1 MTEQQENSMG
11 TALPN
16 ALKDSY
22 TAMSARMAAN
32 PEMDIATLRNMLD
45 SLESLSAEPTDV
57 TYESIDAGGVSA
69 ILARPAGASKDHI
82 LVYAHGGGCV
92 TGSAASHRKL
102 AAHVAKAA
110 GVQAIIPDYRLA
122 PEFPFPAQIDDL
134 IAVHKWLR
142 AQGYRPENTA
152 TAGDSAGGNLAIT
165 TVLKL
170 RELGEPLPA
179 AIIGFSPWLDMENL
193 GKTMESNAD
202 SEALVSRDVS
212 ELMVSL
218 YLGETPRTE
227 PLANPLYADL
237 DGLPP
242 VFVSAG
248 DAETL
253 QDNAERFHDKAR
265 DAGVDVTLEIQSG
278 QQHVYLFM
286 AGKSAEADTTI
297 ARAGRW
303 LRDRLGLTS

>member
-1 MTEQQENSMG
+1 MST
-11 TALPN
+11 TVPD
-16 ALKDSY
+16 ALKESY
-22 TAMSARMAAN
+22 TAISARMAAN

-45 SLESLSAEPTDV
+45 SLESLAAEPTDV
-57 TYESIDAGGVSA
+57 TYEDVDAGGVPA
-69 ILARPAGASKDHI
+69 ILATPNGASKDHI

-92 TGSAASHRKL
+92 TGSAASHRKV

-110 GVQAIIPDYRLA
+110 GVRAIIPNFRLA

-134 IAVHKWLR
+134 IAVHRWLR
-142 AQGYRPENTA
+142 ANGYRPENTV
-152 TAGDSAGGNLAIT
+152 TAGDSAGGNLSIT

-179 AIIGFSPWLDMENL
+179 AIMGFSPWLDMENL

-202 SEALVSRDVS
+202 SEALVSREVS
-212 ELMVSL
+212 ELMASL
-218 YLGETPRTE
+218 YLGDTARTE
-227 PLANPLYADL
+227 PLANPLHADL
-237 DGLPP
+237 AGLPP

-265 DAGVDVTLEIQSG
+265 AAGVDVTLEIQRG

-286 AGKSAEADTTI
+286 AGKSEEADTTI
-297 ARAGRW
+297 ANAGRW
-303 LRDRLGLTS
+303 LRERLGLKS

>member
-1 MTEQQENSMG
+1 MG

-22 TAMSARMAAN
+22 TEMSARMAAN

-45 SLESLSAEPTDV
+45 SLALLAAEPTDV
-57 TYESIDAGGVSA
+57 TYQDVDAGGVSA
-69 ILARPAGASKDHI
+69 ILATPAGASTEHI

-110 GVQAIIPDYRLA
+110 GVQAIIPDFRLA
-122 PEFPFPAQIDDL
+122 PEFPFPAQIEDL
-134 IAVHKWLR
+134 VAVHKWLR
-142 AQGYRPENTA
+142 ARGYRPENTA
-152 TAGDSAGGNLAIT
+152 TAGDSAGGNLSVT

-179 AIIGFSPWLDMENL
+179 AILGFSPWLDMENL

-212 ELMVSL
+212 ELMVTL
-218 YLGETPRTE
+218 YLGETSRTE

-237 DGLPP
+237 AGLPP

-265 DAGVDVTLEIQSG
+265 DAGVDVTLEIQPG

-286 AGKSAEADTTI
+286 AGKSTEADTTI
-297 ARAGRW
+297 ANAGRW
-303 LRDRLGLTS
+303 LRDRLGLAS